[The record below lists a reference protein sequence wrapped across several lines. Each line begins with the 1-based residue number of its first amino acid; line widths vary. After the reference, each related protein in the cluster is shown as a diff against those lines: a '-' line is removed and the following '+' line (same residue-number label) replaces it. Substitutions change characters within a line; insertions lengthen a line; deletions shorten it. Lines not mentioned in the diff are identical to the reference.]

1 MKEEILLTP
10 PLLANLLI
18 AGLVIPSDVGLVGL
32 LFVVDLPLPDF
43 PATFPP
49 FPFPPGAIFFN
60 YYLKIIFF
68 FFFLFPKIIN

>member
-49 FPFPPGAIFFN
+49 FPFPPGAIFLFLN
-60 YYLKIIFF
+60 FKFF
-68 FFFLFPKIIN
+68 FFFFYKKLNIY